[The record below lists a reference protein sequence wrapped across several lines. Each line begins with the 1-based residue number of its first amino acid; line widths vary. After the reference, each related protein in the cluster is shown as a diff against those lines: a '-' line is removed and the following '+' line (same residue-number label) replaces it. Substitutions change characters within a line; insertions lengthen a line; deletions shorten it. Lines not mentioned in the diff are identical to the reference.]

1 MKSLLVPKFR
11 HQLVRIACALGVA
24 LPMPGPAGADE
35 GVWTFD
41 SPPARALQSG
51 YGFTPSGEWLDALRL
66 SAVRVNP
73 KDWKTRELA

>member
-1 MKSLLVPKFR
+1 M
-11 HQLVRIACALGVA
+11 VRIACALGA
-24 LPMPGPAGADE
+24 GLATLGPACADE

-41 SPPARALQSG
+41 SPPAKALQSE
-51 YGFTPSGEWLDALRL
+51 YGFTPSAEWLDALRL